1 MSYYGGVHTQI
12 GVYRR
17 RNDSRHAIDLHAMS
31 WIVTASLAW
40 LAAGLLLALGSRTRN
55 CFRWRTTRLK
65 FSGKLVH
72 SKVSSENSFFLDF
85 NLFYDASSINCQ
97 FNPKNS
103 TVVSKSENFIFSH
116 PTPKQNTFPTAFRRT
131 SSPELRDLSRSSRA
145 LFVPCPP
152 FDHSK

>member
-31 WIVTASLAW
+31 WILTASLAW
-40 LAAGLLLALGSRTRN
+40 LVQVLLALGSRRS
-55 CFRWRTTRLK
+55 CFQWRTTRLK

-116 PTPKQNTFPTAFRRT
+116 PTPKQNTFPTAFRLNPVT
-131 SSPELRDLSRSSRA
+131 GARDLSRSSRA